1 MARDCITVTV
11 CPETGFSLKG
21 EIDFT
26 LDFSAFL
33 IKKLRRFAWLIQ
45 SWVLRTNYFV
55 I

>member
-1 MARDCITVTV
+1 MARDCIIVTV

-33 IKKLRRFAWLIQ
+33 IKKVKEVRVVNTKLGF
-45 SWVLRTNYFV
+45 TN
-55 I
+55 